1 MIVFTVLEEIYF
13 LTEEKGLRYATTAAT
28 VEIRDPNKGDKIQ
41 EGIRRQQERRR
52 VCGAEHT
59 YKKTTNQN
67 DVTLA
72 DVKEQSQ
79 PPCWTGVCITACVL
93 FLSFF
98 LFFSC

>member
-13 LTEEKGLRYATTAAT
+13 LTEEKGLCYAAT

-59 YKKTTNQN
+59 LDISESWQK
-67 DVTLA
+67 
-72 DVKEQSQ
+72 
-79 PPCWTGVCITACVL
+79 W
-93 FLSFF
+93 
-98 LFFSC
+98 

>member
-13 LTEEKGLRYATTAAT
+13 LTEEKGLRYAAAT

-79 PPCWTGVCITACVL
+79 PPCWTGVCITACVV